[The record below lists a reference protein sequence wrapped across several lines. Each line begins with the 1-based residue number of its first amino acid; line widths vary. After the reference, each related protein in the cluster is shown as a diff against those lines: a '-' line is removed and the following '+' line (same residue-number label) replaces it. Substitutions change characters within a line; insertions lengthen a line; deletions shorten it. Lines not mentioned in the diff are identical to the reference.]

1 MKAKTVFLLGAL
13 AITSIFAR
21 TGLITW
27 DFLNMRAGPG
37 TKYKKVRNFQKGK
50 YFEILGKDGNWIEVN
65 SNGLRGYFYMDG
77 IKEVKTIGEYLVK
90 REGVLFRWGPGE
102 RYDTLAICEG
112 GISVEVV
119 WAQGRYLFGQFN
131 GSGVWFDSSAVLE
144 IVESEPPEEHIK
156 PPLIE
161 EIPEIPVIPPVIV
174 EPVEPEIVPIEKIAP
189 QIVERPVQKD
199 KGRFSYGLM
208 LAVSQRWVRS
218 IAVDSSEN
226 IIIPTVEIGDS
237 YGQLLFGMK
246 ARANLSILLGE
257 ERRSRIMIA
266 PGFEYIPKT
275 YKFDSGKQSYTL
287 SENYYIPGLD
297 LGFGCE
303 VMEGLVVA
311 GGPTVSAIRHK
322 MDYGVGGDDPDVE
335 LLDSWFF
342 SPGGFAEVEYG
353 AGIVNTVL
361 GVGYKYWRSDNT
373 RFFIADDGVV
383 TPVGGDLNRHA
394 FEVYFGIM
402 LSR

>member
-1 MKAKTVFLLGAL
+1 MKTKTVFLLGAL

-27 DFLNMRAGPG
+27 DFLNLRAGPG

-65 SNGLRGYFYMDG
+65 ANGLRGYFYMDG

-90 REGVLFRWGPGE
+90 GDGVLFQWGPGE
-102 RYDTLAICEG
+102 RYDTLAIREG

-119 WAQGRYLFGQFN
+119 WAQGIYLFGQFN
-131 GSGVWFDSSAVLE
+131 GSGVWFDSSAVIE
-144 IVESEPPEEHIK
+144 ILESEPPEEDIE
-156 PPLIE
+156 PPLPE
-161 EIPEIPVIPPVIV
+161 EIPDMPVVPPAIV
-174 EPVEPEIVPIEKIAP
+174 EPVEPKIAPIEKIIP
-189 QIVERPVQKD
+189 KVVEKTVPKE
-199 KGRFSYGLM
+199 KNRFSYGLM

-218 IAVDSSEN
+218 VAVDSSEN

-237 YGQLLFGMK
+237 YRQLLFGMK

-257 ERRSRIMIA
+257 ERRSRLMIA
-266 PGFEYIPKT
+266 PAFEYIPKKYIVDTGSQRFKLRET
-275 YKFDSGKQSYTL
+275 YLMT
-287 SENYYIPGLD
+287 GLD
-297 LGFGCE
+297 LGFGYE

-322 MDYGVGGDDPDVE
+322 MDYGADGDDPDIGI
-335 LLDSWFF
+335 LDSWFF
-342 SPGGFAEVEYG
+342 SPGGFADVEYG
-353 AGIVNTVL
+353 AGVFNTVL

-373 RFFIADDGVV
+373 RFFIADDGGV